1 MKLSSIHVKSLAINA
16 SNISTTTINGQEHYV
31 IRGAVPIVDDIVM
44 NGGLYPAEEINN
56 SYQTMEGKL
65 MPLPHPMVDGKYVS
79 ANDPRA
85 INSYHVGAWAQNVSK
100 SGDQVVMDVY
110 INKAVAETKPDG
122 KRLINR
128 LDEMI
133 AGTNTDPIHLST
145 GLLTNKE
152 RKSGESKQKKYSWIA
167 RNMQFDHIAILLDEP
182 GAGTPEEGV
191 GMFVNADGQEGEVE
205 TASLVDAANSLKDGL
220 LNKVKFFLTHNSD
233 ASFDEI
239 YQMLREA
246 IRAPSGSDVY
256 RYVVTVWPDKFIFE
270 EGNKL
275 FQQKYLID
283 DSTVTLVG
291 DPVEVVR
298 KPTEYEVKT
307 NGETNPMKEK
317 MIAALN
323 AAGVKT
329 EGLTDDQVWDAYNQ
343 QVQKK
348 ADKEKGE
355 DVLSII
361 NAIERGFDDIE
372 HRISN
377 MDKEHSKYIRAT
389 VTRMNYMLNG
399 ESDTRG
405 LMIQL
410 LKTIGDS
417 KDSEEK
423 IEKVGQSMNLSHFE
437 VLSEKS
443 LYKKRKRRD
452 FASQVEEEKQQEE
465 LSREDVLRLNKIHT
479 RYQQAEIEDFIESYM
494 KDDHMEVKDIDIRD
508 EESFEKLIL
517 AYDYSTRRN
526 SKYKV
531 IERDD
536 KLIDNGSYRY
546 PALTFVRR
554 KAKS

>member
-85 INSYHVGAWAQNVSK
+85 INTYHVGAWAQNVSK

-152 RKSGESKQKKYSWIA
+152 KKTGESKGKKHSWIA
-167 RNMQFDHIAILLDEP
+167 RNMKFDHIAILLDEP

-191 GMFVNADGQEGEVE
+191 GLFVNADGQEGEVE
-205 TASLVDAANSLKDGL
+205 TASLIDAANSLKDGL
-220 LNKVKFFLTHNSD
+220 LNKVKFFLTHNSE

-256 RYVVTVWPDKFIFE
+256 RYVVTVWPDKFIYE

-283 DSTVTLVG
+283 DNAVALVG
-291 DPVEVVR
+291 EPLEVVR

-307 NGETNPMKEK
+307 NGEENPMKEK

-323 AAGVKT
+323 AAGVTT

-343 QVQKK
+343 QMQKK
-348 ADKEKGE
+348 DGGGQPQINSDAITAAVNAAITPLTEKIGHLE
-355 DVLSII
+355 TQLQA
-361 NAIERGFDDIE
+361 NAEKD
-372 HRISN
+372 
-377 MDKEHSKYIRAT
+377 
-389 VTRMNYMLNG
+389 
-399 ESDTRG
+399 
-405 LMIQL
+405 
-410 LKTIGDS
+410 LKTKRDAVKAQFSFMSEAAVNSLSGDALNDLYS
-417 KDSEEK
+417 QCQTSTGLNPVFQGNSAQSE
-423 IEKVGQSMNLSHFE
+423 IL
-437 VLSEKS
+437 
-443 LYKKRKRRD
+443 
-452 FASQVEEEKQQEE
+452 
-465 LSREDVLRLNKIHT
+465 T
-479 RYQQAEIEDFIESYM
+479 
-494 KDDHMEVKDIDIRD
+494 MEAP
-508 EESFEKLIL
+508 E
-517 AYDYSTRRN
+517 
-526 SKYKV
+526 
-531 IERDD
+531 
-536 KLIDNGSYRY
+536 
-546 PALTFVRR
+546 
-554 KAKS
+554 

>member
-85 INSYHVGAWAQNVSK
+85 INTYHVGAWAQNVSK

-152 RKSGESKQKKYSWIA
+152 KKAGESKGKKHSWIA

-191 GMFVNADGQEGEVE
+191 GLFVNADGQEGEVE
-205 TASLVDAANSLKDGL
+205 NASLIDAANSLKDGL

-256 RYVVTVWPDKFIFE
+256 RYVVTVWPDKFIYE

-283 DSTVTLVG
+283 DNAVALVG
-291 DPVEVVR
+291 EPLEVVR

-307 NGETNPMKEK
+307 NGEKNPMKEK

-323 AAGVKT
+323 AAGVTT

-343 QVQKK
+343 QMQKK
-348 ADKEKGE
+348 DGGGQPQINSDAITAAVNAAITPLTEKIGHLE
-355 DVLSII
+355 TQLQA
-361 NAIERGFDDIE
+361 NAEKD
-372 HRISN
+372 
-377 MDKEHSKYIRAT
+377 
-389 VTRMNYMLNG
+389 
-399 ESDTRG
+399 
-405 LMIQL
+405 
-410 LKTIGDS
+410 LKTKRDAVKAQFSFMSEAAVNSLSGDALNDLYS
-417 KDSEEK
+417 QCQTSTGLNPVFQGNSAQSE
-423 IEKVGQSMNLSHFE
+423 I
-437 VLSEKS
+437 
-443 LYKKRKRRD
+443 
-452 FASQVEEEKQQEE
+452 
-465 LSREDVLRLNKIHT
+465 IT
-479 RYQQAEIEDFIESYM
+479 
-494 KDDHMEVKDIDIRD
+494 MEAP
-508 EESFEKLIL
+508 E
-517 AYDYSTRRN
+517 
-526 SKYKV
+526 
-531 IERDD
+531 
-536 KLIDNGSYRY
+536 
-546 PALTFVRR
+546 
-554 KAKS
+554 

>member
-205 TASLVDAANSLKDGL
+205 TASLVEAANSLKDGL

-343 QVQKK
+343 QMQKK
-348 ADKEKGE
+348 EGGGDPDQAQINSDVITAAVNAALTPLNEK
-355 DVLSII
+355 LSKLETQLQA
-361 NAIERGFDDIE
+361 NA
-372 HRISN
+372 
-377 MDKEHSKYIRAT
+377 
-389 VTRMNYMLNG
+389 
-399 ESDTRG
+399 ESE
-405 LMIQL
+405 
-410 LKTIGDS
+410 LKT
-417 KDSEEK
+417 
-423 IEKVGQSMNLSHFE
+423 
-437 VLSEKS
+437 
-443 LYKKRKRRD
+443 KRD
-452 FASQVEEEKQQEE
+452 AV
-465 LSREDVLRLNKIHT
+465 
-479 RYQQAEIEDFIESYM
+479 
-494 KDDHMEVKDIDIRD
+494 
-508 EESFEKLIL
+508 
-517 AYDYSTRRN
+517 
-526 SKYKV
+526 
-531 IERDD
+531 
-536 KLIDNGSYRY
+536 
-546 PALTFVRR
+546 
-554 KAKS
+554 KAKFSFLTEAAVNSLSGDALNDLYSQCQTSTGLNPAFQGNGAQSEILNMEAPE

>member
-56 SYQTMEGKL
+56 SYQTMERKL
-65 MPLPHPMVDGKYVS
+65 MPIGHPMVNGKYVS

-85 INSYHVGAWAQNVSK
+85 INAYHVGAWAQNVSK

-167 RNMQFDHIAILLDEP
+167 RTMQFDHIAILLDEP

-191 GMFVNADGQEGEVE
+191 GLFVNADGQEGEVE
-205 TASLVDAANSLKDGL
+205 TASLVEAANSLKDGL

-246 IRAPSGSDVY
+246 IRAPSGSDFY

-343 QVQKK
+343 QMQKNDGGGDPGQ
-348 ADKEKGE
+348 AQINSDVITAAVNAALTPLNEK
-355 DVLSII
+355 LSKLETQLQA
-361 NAIERGFDDIE
+361 NA
-372 HRISN
+372 
-377 MDKEHSKYIRAT
+377 
-389 VTRMNYMLNG
+389 
-399 ESDTRG
+399 ESE
-405 LMIQL
+405 
-410 LKTIGDS
+410 LKT
-417 KDSEEK
+417 
-423 IEKVGQSMNLSHFE
+423 
-437 VLSEKS
+437 
-443 LYKKRKRRD
+443 KRD
-452 FASQVEEEKQQEE
+452 AV
-465 LSREDVLRLNKIHT
+465 
-479 RYQQAEIEDFIESYM
+479 
-494 KDDHMEVKDIDIRD
+494 
-508 EESFEKLIL
+508 
-517 AYDYSTRRN
+517 
-526 SKYKV
+526 
-531 IERDD
+531 
-536 KLIDNGSYRY
+536 
-546 PALTFVRR
+546 
-554 KAKS
+554 KAKFSFMTEAAVNSLSGDALNDLYSQCQTSTGLNPAFQGNGAQSEILSMEAPE

>member
-1 MKLSSIHVKSLAINA
+1 MTLSSIHVKSLAINA
-16 SNISTTTINGQEHYV
+16 SNISTTTIDGQEHYV

-56 SYQTMEGKL
+56 SYQSMEGKL
-65 MPLPHPMVDGKYVS
+65 MPLSHPKVDGHYVS

-85 INSYHVGAWAQNVSK
+85 INKFYAGAWAKNVGK

-128 LDEMI
+128 LEEMST
-133 AGTNTDPIHLST
+133 GTNVDPIHLST

-152 RKSGESKQKKYSWIA
+152 TKSGESKGKKHSWIA

-191 GMFVNADGQEGEVE
+191 GMFVNADGQQSEVE
-205 TASLVDAANSLKDGL
+205 RASLTDAANNLKDGL
-220 LNKVKFFLTHNSD
+220 WNRVKCFIHHNSD

-239 YQMLREA
+239 YQMLRDA
-246 IRAPSGSDVY
+246 IRVPSGSDVY
-256 RYVVTVWPDKFIFE
+256 RYVVGVWPDKFIYE

-307 NGETNPMKEK
+307 NGEANPMKDK

-343 QVQKK
+343 QVKK
-348 ADKEKGE
+348 KEGGGDPAGGTQVNAEAITAAVNAAIKPLTDKIGTLE
-355 DVLSII
+355 
-361 NAIERGFDDIE
+361 
-372 HRISN
+372 
-377 MDKEHSKYIRAT
+377 
-389 VTRMNYMLNG
+389 
-399 ESDTRG
+399 
-405 LMIQL
+405 IQL
-410 LKTIGDS
+410 QANAE
-417 KDSEEK
+417 KD
-423 IEKVGQSMNLSHFE
+423 LTD
-437 VLSEKS
+437 
-443 LYKKRKRRD
+443 KR
-452 FASQVEEEKQQEE
+452 
-465 LSREDVLRLNKIHT
+465 
-479 RYQQAEIEDFIESYM
+479 QA
-494 KDDHMEVKDIDIRD
+494 V
-508 EESFEKLIL
+508 
-517 AYDYSTRRN
+517 
-526 SKYKV
+526 
-531 IERDD
+531 
-536 KLIDNGSYRY
+536 
-546 PALTFVRR
+546 
-554 KAKS
+554 KAKFPFMTEAAINSLVGDALNDMYAQCQTSHGLHGQFQQQNAADVDQWKDYDLNAGMDQEKK

>member
-1 MKLSSIHVKSLAINA
+1 MKLSSIHVRSLAINA

-85 INSYHVGAWAQNVSK
+85 INAYHVGAWAQNVSK

-133 AGTNTDPIHLST
+133 SGTNTDPIHLST

-152 RKSGESKQKKYSWIA
+152 KKSGASKEKKYTWIA

-205 TASLVDAANSLKDGL
+205 TASLIDAANSLKDGL
-220 LNKVKFFLTHNSD
+220 VNKVKFFLTHNSE

-246 IRAPSGSDVY
+246 IRAPSSSDVY
-256 RYVVTVWPDKFIFE
+256 RYVMTVWPDKFIYE
-270 EGNKL
+270 EGSKL

-283 DSTVTLVG
+283 DNAVTLVG
-291 DPVEVVR
+291 EPIEVVR

-307 NGETNPMKEK
+307 NGEQNPMKQK

-323 AAGVKT
+323 AAGVTT

-343 QVQKK
+343 QMQKK
-348 ADKEKGE
+348 AGGGDPAGAQVNT
-355 DVLSII
+355 DAITAAV
-361 NAIERGFDDIE
+361 NA
-372 HRISN
+372 
-377 MDKEHSKYIRAT
+377 
-389 VTRMNYMLNG
+389 
-399 ESDTRG
+399 
-405 LMIQL
+405 
-410 LKTIGDS
+410 
-417 KDSEEK
+417 
-423 IEKVGQSMNLSHFE
+423 
-437 VLSEKS
+437 
-443 LYKKRKRRD
+443 
-452 FASQVEEEKQQEE
+452 
-465 LSREDVLRLNKIHT
+465 
-479 RYQQAEIEDFIESYM
+479 
-494 KDDHMEVKDIDIRD
+494 
-508 EESFEKLIL
+508 
-517 AYDYSTRRN
+517 
-526 SKYKV
+526 
-531 IERDD
+531 
-536 KLIDNGSYRY
+536 
-546 PALTFVRR
+546 ALTPLTDKISHLETQLQANAEKDTAEKRQAV
-554 KAKS
+554 KAKFPFMTEAAINSLAPEALNDMFSQCQTSTGLNPAFQGNGAQSEILTMEAPE

>member
-16 SNISTTTINGQEHYV
+16 SNISTTTISGQEHYV

-85 INSYHVGAWAQNVSK
+85 INTYHVGAWAQNVSK

-152 RKSGESKQKKYSWIA
+152 KKSGESKGKKHSWIA

-205 TASLVDAANSLKDGL
+205 NVSLIDAANSLKDGL
-220 LNKVKFFLTHNSD
+220 LNKVKFFFTHNSD
-233 ASFDEI
+233 SSFDEI
-239 YQMLREA
+239 YQMLRDA

-256 RYVVTVWPDKFIFE
+256 RYVVTVWPDKFIYE

-275 FQQKYLID
+275 FQQKYLVD

-291 DPVEVVR
+291 EPVEVVR

-343 QVQKK
+343 QMQKK
-348 ADKEKGE
+348 DGGGDPGQAQINS
-355 DVLSII
+355 DVITAAV
-361 NAIERGFDDIE
+361 NAAI
-372 HRISN
+372 
-377 MDKEHSKYIRAT
+377 T
-389 VTRMNYMLNG
+389 PLN
-399 ESDTRG
+399 
-405 LMIQL
+405 
-410 LKTIGDS
+410 
-417 KDSEEK
+417 
-423 IEKVGQSMNLSHFE
+423 
-437 VLSEKS
+437 
-443 LYKKRKRRD
+443 
-452 FASQVEEEKQQEE
+452 
-465 LSREDVLRLNKIHT
+465 
-479 RYQQAEIEDFIESYM
+479 
-494 KDDHMEVKDIDIRD
+494 
-508 EESFEKLIL
+508 EKL
-517 AYDYSTRRN
+517 
-526 SKYKV
+526 SKL
-531 IERDD
+531 ETQ
-536 KLIDNGSYRY
+536 LQANAESE
-546 PALTFVRR
+546 L
-554 KAKS
+554 KAKRDAVKAKFSFMTEAAINSLSGDALNDLFSQCQTSTGLNPAFQGNGAQSEILNMEAPE

>member
-85 INSYHVGAWAQNVSK
+85 INTYHVGAWAQNVSK

-152 RKSGESKQKKYSWIA
+152 KKTGESKGKKHSWIA

-205 TASLVDAANSLKDGL
+205 TASLIDAANSLKDGL

-246 IRAPSGSDVY
+246 IRAPSSSDVY
-256 RYVVTVWPDKFIFE
+256 RYVVTVWPDKFIYE

-291 DPVEVVR
+291 EPLEVVR

-307 NGETNPMKEK
+307 NGEENPMKEK

-329 EGLTDDQVWDAYNQ
+329 EGLTDDQVWDAFNQ
-343 QVQKK
+343 QMQKK
-348 ADKEKGE
+348 DGGQAQFNSDAITAAVNAAITPLTEKIGHLE
-355 DVLSII
+355 TQLQA
-361 NAIERGFDDIE
+361 NAEKD
-372 HRISN
+372 
-377 MDKEHSKYIRAT
+377 
-389 VTRMNYMLNG
+389 
-399 ESDTRG
+399 
-405 LMIQL
+405 
-410 LKTIGDS
+410 LKTKRDAVKAKFSFMDEAAVNSLSGDALNALYS
-417 KDSEEK
+417 QCQTST
-423 IEKVGQSMNLSHFE
+423 GLNPAFQGN
-437 VLSEKS
+437 SEKS
-443 LYKKRKRRD
+443 DIL
-452 FASQVEEEKQQEE
+452 
-465 LSREDVLRLNKIHT
+465 T
-479 RYQQAEIEDFIESYM
+479 
-494 KDDHMEVKDIDIRD
+494 MEAP
-508 EESFEKLIL
+508 E
-517 AYDYSTRRN
+517 
-526 SKYKV
+526 
-531 IERDD
+531 
-536 KLIDNGSYRY
+536 
-546 PALTFVRR
+546 
-554 KAKS
+554 

>member
-85 INSYHVGAWAQNVSK
+85 INAYHVGAWAQNVSK

-152 RKSGESKQKKYSWIA
+152 KKSGASKEKKYTWIA

-205 TASLVDAANSLKDGL
+205 TASLIDAANSLKDGL
-220 LNKVKFFLTHNSD
+220 VNKVKFFLTHNSE

-246 IRAPSGSDVY
+246 IRAPSSSDVY
-256 RYVVTVWPDKFIFE
+256 RYVMTVWPDKFIYE
-270 EGNKL
+270 EGSKL

-283 DSTVTLVG
+283 DNAVTLVG
-291 DPVEVVR
+291 EPIEVVR

-307 NGETNPMKEK
+307 NGEQNPMKQK

-323 AAGVKT
+323 AAGVTT

-343 QVQKK
+343 QMQKK
-348 ADKEKGE
+348 AGGGDPAGAQVNTDAITAAVNMAIGPLTDKISHLETQLQANAEK
-355 DVLSII
+355 
-361 NAIERGFDDIE
+361 
-372 HRISN
+372 
-377 MDKEHSKYIRAT
+377 
-389 VTRMNYMLNG
+389 
-399 ESDTRG
+399 DTA
-405 LMIQL
+405 
-410 LKTIGDS
+410 
-417 KDSEEK
+417 EK
-423 IEKVGQSMNLSHFE
+423 
-437 VLSEKS
+437 
-443 LYKKRKRRD
+443 R
-452 FASQVEEEKQQEE
+452 
-465 LSREDVLRLNKIHT
+465 
-479 RYQQAEIEDFIESYM
+479 QA
-494 KDDHMEVKDIDIRD
+494 V
-508 EESFEKLIL
+508 
-517 AYDYSTRRN
+517 
-526 SKYKV
+526 
-531 IERDD
+531 
-536 KLIDNGSYRY
+536 
-546 PALTFVRR
+546 
-554 KAKS
+554 KAKFPFMTEAAINSLAPEALNDMFSQCQTSTGLNPAFQGNGAQSEILTMEAPE

>member
-85 INSYHVGAWAQNVSK
+85 INAYHVGAWAQNVSK

-152 RKSGESKQKKYSWIA
+152 KKSGESKEKKYTWIA

-205 TASLVDAANSLKDGL
+205 TASLIEAANSLKDGL
-220 LNKVKFFLTHNSD
+220 LNKVKFFFAHNSD

-256 RYVVTVWPDKFIFE
+256 RYVVTVWPDKFIYE
-270 EGNKL
+270 EGQQL

-283 DSTVTLVG
+283 DSAVTLVG
-291 DPVEVVR
+291 DAVEVVR

-307 NGETNPMKEK
+307 NGELNPMKQK

-323 AAGVKT
+323 AAGVTT

-343 QVQKK
+343 QMQKK
-348 ADKEKGE
+348 AGGGDPAGAQVNADAITAAVNAAISPLTDKIGHLEAQLQANAEK
-355 DVLSII
+355 
-361 NAIERGFDDIE
+361 
-372 HRISN
+372 
-377 MDKEHSKYIRAT
+377 
-389 VTRMNYMLNG
+389 
-399 ESDTRG
+399 DT
-405 LMIQL
+405 
-410 LKTIGDS
+410 TA
-417 KDSEEK
+417 
-423 IEKVGQSMNLSHFE
+423 
-437 VLSEKS
+437 
-443 LYKKRKRRD
+443 KR
-452 FASQVEEEKQQEE
+452 
-465 LSREDVLRLNKIHT
+465 
-479 RYQQAEIEDFIESYM
+479 QA
-494 KDDHMEVKDIDIRD
+494 V
-508 EESFEKLIL
+508 
-517 AYDYSTRRN
+517 
-526 SKYKV
+526 
-531 IERDD
+531 
-536 KLIDNGSYRY
+536 
-546 PALTFVRR
+546 
-554 KAKS
+554 KAKFPFMTEAAINSLASDALNDMFSQCQTSTGLNTAFQGNGAQSDILTMEAPE

>member
-1 MKLSSIHVKSLAINA
+1 MKLSSIHVRSLAINA

-85 INSYHVGAWAQNVSK
+85 INAYHVGAWAQNVSK

-152 RKSGESKQKKYSWIA
+152 KKSGASKEKKYTWIA

-205 TASLVDAANSLKDGL
+205 TASLIDAANSLKDGL
-220 LNKVKFFLTHNSD
+220 VNKVKFFLTHNSE

-246 IRAPSGSDVY
+246 IRAPSSSDVY
-256 RYVVTVWPDKFIFE
+256 RYVMTVWPDKFIYE
-270 EGNKL
+270 EGSKL

-283 DSTVTLVG
+283 DNAVTLVG
-291 DPVEVVR
+291 EPIEVVR

-307 NGETNPMKEK
+307 NGEQNPMKEK

-323 AAGVKT
+323 AAGVTT

-343 QVQKK
+343 QMQKK
-348 ADKEKGE
+348 AGGGDPAGAQVNT
-355 DVLSII
+355 DAITAAV
-361 NAIERGFDDIE
+361 NA
-372 HRISN
+372 
-377 MDKEHSKYIRAT
+377 
-389 VTRMNYMLNG
+389 
-399 ESDTRG
+399 
-405 LMIQL
+405 
-410 LKTIGDS
+410 
-417 KDSEEK
+417 
-423 IEKVGQSMNLSHFE
+423 
-437 VLSEKS
+437 
-443 LYKKRKRRD
+443 
-452 FASQVEEEKQQEE
+452 
-465 LSREDVLRLNKIHT
+465 
-479 RYQQAEIEDFIESYM
+479 
-494 KDDHMEVKDIDIRD
+494 
-508 EESFEKLIL
+508 
-517 AYDYSTRRN
+517 
-526 SKYKV
+526 
-531 IERDD
+531 
-536 KLIDNGSYRY
+536 
-546 PALTFVRR
+546 ALTPLTDKISHLETQLQANAEKDTAEKRQAV
-554 KAKS
+554 KAKFPFMTEAAINSLAPEALNDMFSQCQTSTGLNPAFQGNGAQSEILTMEAPE

>member
-85 INSYHVGAWAQNVSK
+85 INTYHVGAWAQNVSK

-152 RKSGESKQKKYSWIA
+152 KKTGESKGKKHSWIA

-205 TASLVDAANSLKDGL
+205 SASLIDAANSLKDGF
-220 LNKVKFFLTHNSD
+220 LNRVKFFLTHNSE

-256 RYVVTVWPDKFIFE
+256 RYVVTVWPDKFIYE

-291 DPVEVVR
+291 EPLEVVR
-298 KPTEYEVKT
+298 KPTEYEVKS
-307 NGETNPMKEK
+307 NGEENPMKEK

-343 QVQKK
+343 QMQKK
-348 ADKEKGE
+348 DGGQAQFNSDAITAAVNAAITPLTEKIGHLE
-355 DVLSII
+355 TQLQA
-361 NAIERGFDDIE
+361 NAEKD
-372 HRISN
+372 
-377 MDKEHSKYIRAT
+377 
-389 VTRMNYMLNG
+389 
-399 ESDTRG
+399 
-405 LMIQL
+405 
-410 LKTIGDS
+410 LKTKRDAVKAKFSFMDEAAVNSLSGDALNALYS
-417 KDSEEK
+417 QCQTST
-423 IEKVGQSMNLSHFE
+423 GLNPAFQGN
-437 VLSEKS
+437 SEKS
-443 LYKKRKRRD
+443 DIL
-452 FASQVEEEKQQEE
+452 
-465 LSREDVLRLNKIHT
+465 T
-479 RYQQAEIEDFIESYM
+479 
-494 KDDHMEVKDIDIRD
+494 MEAP
-508 EESFEKLIL
+508 E
-517 AYDYSTRRN
+517 
-526 SKYKV
+526 
-531 IERDD
+531 
-536 KLIDNGSYRY
+536 
-546 PALTFVRR
+546 
-554 KAKS
+554 

>member
-85 INSYHVGAWAQNVSK
+85 INAYHVGAWAQNVSK

-110 INKAVAETKPDG
+110 INKAVAETKTDG

-152 RKSGESKQKKYSWIA
+152 KKSGESKEKKYTWIA

-205 TASLVDAANSLKDGL
+205 TASLIDAANSLKDGL
-220 LNKVKFFLTHNSD
+220 VNKVKFFLTHNSD

-256 RYVVTVWPDKFIFE
+256 RYVVTVWPDKFIYE
-270 EGNKL
+270 EGSKL

-283 DSTVTLVG
+283 DNAVTLVG
-291 DPVEVVR
+291 EPNEVVR

-307 NGETNPMKEK
+307 NGEQNPMKQK

-323 AAGVKT
+323 AAGVTT
-329 EGLTDDQVWDAYNQ
+329 EGLTDDQVWDAYNEQ
-343 QVQKK
+343 MKKSASDDKKDGGDDIDDAGKSKKKEPAANNEEMPAWAKVLTEQVTALNSQIN
-348 ADKEKGE
+348 ANAETEKGNMRAAVKAKFGMT
-355 DVLSII
+355 DLAV
-361 NAIERGFDDIE
+361 NALDGEPL
-372 HRISN
+372 
-377 MDKEHSKYIRAT
+377 KELFAQCQTST
-389 VTRMNYMLNG
+389 GLNG
-399 ESDTRG
+399 AFRQATNNQSV
-405 LMIQL
+405 
-410 LKTIGDS
+410 
-417 KDSEEK
+417 SEMPE
-423 IEKVGQSMNLSHFE
+423 
-437 VLSEKS
+437 
-443 LYKKRKRRD
+443 
-452 FASQVEEEKQQEE
+452 
-465 LSREDVLRLNKIHT
+465 
-479 RYQQAEIEDFIESYM
+479 
-494 KDDHMEVKDIDIRD
+494 
-508 EESFEKLIL
+508 
-517 AYDYSTRRN
+517 
-526 SKYKV
+526 
-531 IERDD
+531 
-536 KLIDNGSYRY
+536 
-546 PALTFVRR
+546 
-554 KAKS
+554 

>member
-85 INSYHVGAWAQNVSK
+85 INAYHVGAWAQNVSK

-110 INKAVAETKPDG
+110 INKAVAETKRDG
-122 KRLINR
+122 QRLINR

-152 RKSGESKQKKYSWIA
+152 KKSGESKEKKYTWIA

-205 TASLVDAANSLKDGL
+205 TASLIDAANCLKDGL
-220 LNKVKFFLTHNSD
+220 LNRAKFFLTYNSD

-246 IRAPSGSDVY
+246 IRAKSGSDVY
-256 RYVVTVWPDKFIFE
+256 RYVMAVWPDKFIYE
-270 EGNKL
+270 EGSKL

-283 DSTVTLVG
+283 DNAVTLVG
-291 DPVEVVR
+291 ESIEVVR

-307 NGETNPMKEK
+307 NGEQNPMKQK

-323 AAGVKT
+323 AAGVTT

-343 QVQKK
+343 QMQKK
-348 ADKEKGE
+348 AGGGDPAGAQFNAEAISAAVNLAIKPLTDEIGTLKSQMQANAEK
-355 DVLSII
+355 
-361 NAIERGFDDIE
+361 
-372 HRISN
+372 
-377 MDKEHSKYIRAT
+377 
-389 VTRMNYMLNG
+389 
-399 ESDTRG
+399 DT
-405 LMIQL
+405 
-410 LKTIGDS
+410 T
-417 KDSEEK
+417 EK
-423 IEKVGQSMNLSHFE
+423 
-437 VLSEKS
+437 
-443 LYKKRKRRD
+443 R
-452 FASQVEEEKQQEE
+452 
-465 LSREDVLRLNKIHT
+465 
-479 RYQQAEIEDFIESYM
+479 QA
-494 KDDHMEVKDIDIRD
+494 V
-508 EESFEKLIL
+508 
-517 AYDYSTRRN
+517 
-526 SKYKV
+526 
-531 IERDD
+531 
-536 KLIDNGSYRY
+536 
-546 PALTFVRR
+546 
-554 KAKS
+554 KAKFPFMTEAAINSLAPEALNDMFSQCQTSTGLNPAFQGNDAQSEILTMEAPE

>member
-85 INSYHVGAWAQNVSK
+85 INTYHVGAWAQNVSK

-152 RKSGESKQKKYSWIA
+152 KKAGESKGKKHSWIA

-191 GMFVNADGQEGEVE
+191 GLFVNADGQEGEVE
-205 TASLVDAANSLKDGL
+205 NASLIDAANSLKDGL

-256 RYVVTVWPDKFIFE
+256 RYVVTVWPDKFIYE

-283 DSTVTLVG
+283 DNAVALVG
-291 DPVEVVR
+291 EPLEVVR

-307 NGETNPMKEK
+307 NGEKNPMKEK

-323 AAGVKT
+323 AAGVTT
-329 EGLTDDQVWDAYNQ
+329 EGLPDDQVWDAYNQ
-343 QVQKK
+343 QMQKK
-348 ADKEKGE
+348 DGGGQPQINSDAITAAVNAAITPLTEKIGHLE
-355 DVLSII
+355 TQLQA
-361 NAIERGFDDIE
+361 NAEKD
-372 HRISN
+372 
-377 MDKEHSKYIRAT
+377 
-389 VTRMNYMLNG
+389 
-399 ESDTRG
+399 
-405 LMIQL
+405 
-410 LKTIGDS
+410 LKTKRDAVKAQFSFMSEAAVNSLSGDALNDLYS
-417 KDSEEK
+417 QCQTSTGLNPVFQGNSAQSE
-423 IEKVGQSMNLSHFE
+423 IL
-437 VLSEKS
+437 
-443 LYKKRKRRD
+443 
-452 FASQVEEEKQQEE
+452 
-465 LSREDVLRLNKIHT
+465 T
-479 RYQQAEIEDFIESYM
+479 
-494 KDDHMEVKDIDIRD
+494 MEAP
-508 EESFEKLIL
+508 E
-517 AYDYSTRRN
+517 
-526 SKYKV
+526 
-531 IERDD
+531 
-536 KLIDNGSYRY
+536 
-546 PALTFVRR
+546 
-554 KAKS
+554 